1 MPIHTKGFKQ
11 LLSFNPNNNPFHREE
26 NRCTDNTSKW
36 ITDVTAALVHSWF
49 EPTSPWVQC
58 PSSHCNQ
65 GQKPCHNQ
73 GTSHTGTIWRRLW
86 VFIYLTEAM
95 SAWWAMSCCF
105 SCAISKLT
113 NSKRWAVL
121 ASLKQDNPELA
132 WLNNWPMLPQVI
144 GAGFPLCPLIQD
156 PLINQFQTY
165 YRVPS
170 NSKRNY
176 QLKSRLF

>member
-1 MPIHTKGFKQ
+1 MT
-11 LLSFNPNNNPFHREE
+11 
-26 NRCTDNTSKW
+26 
-36 ITDVTAALVHSWF
+36 VVHSWF

-58 PSSHCNQ
+58 LSSHCIQ
-65 GQKPCHNQ
+65 GQKPCHNL
-73 GTSHTGTIWRRLW
+73 GTSHTGTIWSRLW

-95 SAWWAMSCCF
+95 SACWAMSCC
-105 SCAISKLT
+105 SLCAISKLT

-121 ASLKQDNPELA
+121 ASLIQDNPELA

-156 PLINQFQTY
+156 RLNNHFQTY

-170 NSKRNY
+170 NSKKKKKT